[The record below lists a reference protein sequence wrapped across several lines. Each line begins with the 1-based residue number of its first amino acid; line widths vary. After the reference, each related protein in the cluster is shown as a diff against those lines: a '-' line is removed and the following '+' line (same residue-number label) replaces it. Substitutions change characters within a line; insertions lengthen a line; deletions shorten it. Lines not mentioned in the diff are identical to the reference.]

1 MSDFE
6 DIDRCAKR
14 PVDIWT
20 QHLYYF
26 FSLRFVYAIRK
37 TRITPNQVTLLSF
50 LVFLV
55 AAALFFRG
63 TRSDII
69 AGVCL
74 QQASFVLDCADGQLA
89 RYKKIFSPFGAW
101 LDQTADRVK
110 EFLLILTLAAGSARL
125 HPGLG
130 VWPLALCA
138 LFLLFM
144 LEYYEQQR
152 GRVAISPT
160 RHASTAHRVR
170 KLRAARQFVPF
181 RGFTIGE
188 QYFLTGVLLL
198 IGGAFVTLLGLVIVA
213 GAMVIYLPIAR
224 ALKSRAGD
232 N

>member
-6 DIDRCAKR
+6 EVDRCAKR

-20 QHLYYF
+20 QYFYYF

-50 LVFLV
+50 LIFLV

-63 TRSDII
+63 TRADII

-74 QQASFVLDCADGQLA
+74 QQLSFVLDCADGQLA

-110 EFLLILTLAAGSARL
+110 DFLLILTLAVGYTRF
-125 HPGLG
+125 HPGQG

-152 GRVAISPT
+152 GRVATTPT
-160 RHASTAHRVR
+160 RNAATAHRVR
-170 KLRAARQFVPF
+170 QLRAARQFVPF

-198 IGGAFVTLLGLVIVA
+198 IGDAWTALLGLAIVA
-213 GAMVIYLPIAR
+213 GAMVVYLPIAR